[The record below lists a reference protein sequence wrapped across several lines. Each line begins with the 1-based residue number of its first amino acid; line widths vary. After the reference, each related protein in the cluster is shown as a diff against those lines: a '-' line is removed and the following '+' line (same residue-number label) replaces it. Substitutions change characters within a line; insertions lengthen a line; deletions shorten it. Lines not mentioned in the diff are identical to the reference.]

1 MKFLLKL
8 MSDNLSALIGNT
20 LIVYVIDGLM
30 RNTLKVDH
38 AVLLFTLAV
47 LSIYQNVR
55 HQK

>member
-8 MSDNLSALIGNT
+8 MYDNLSAFIGNS

-30 RNTLKVDH
+30 RNNLKVDH

>member
-55 HQK
+55 HQT

>member
-20 LIVYVIDGLM
+20 LIVYVIDGLI

-55 HQK
+55 HQT

>member
-8 MSDNLSALIGNT
+8 MSDNLSTLIGNT

-55 HQK
+55 HQT

>member
-8 MSDNLSALIGNT
+8 MYDNLSAFIGNS

-30 RNTLKVDH
+30 RNNLKVDH
-38 AVLLFTLAV
+38 AIFLFTLAV

>member
-30 RNTLKVDH
+30 RNNLKVDH
-38 AVLLFTLAV
+38 AVFLFTLAV

>member
-8 MSDNLSALIGNT
+8 LYDNLSALIGNS

-30 RNTLKVDH
+30 RNNLKADH
-38 AVLLFTLAV
+38 AVFLFTLAV

>member
-8 MSDNLSALIGNT
+8 MYDNLSAFIGNS

-30 RNTLKVDH
+30 RNNLKVDH
-38 AVLLFTLAV
+38 AVFLFTLAV

>member
-30 RNTLKVDH
+30 RNTLTVDH

-55 HQK
+55 HQT